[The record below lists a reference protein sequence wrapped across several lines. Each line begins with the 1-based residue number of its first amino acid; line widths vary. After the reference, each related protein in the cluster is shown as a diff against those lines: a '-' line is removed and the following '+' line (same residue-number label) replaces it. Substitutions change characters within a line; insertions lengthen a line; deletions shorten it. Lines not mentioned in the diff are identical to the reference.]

1 MFSLRSPA
9 QTVVKRGMTPAM
21 VPKNQKQRYAALAS
35 GLQSLSFS
43 PVTTHCPMPILTLHN
58 LQLSFGGPLLLDN
71 VNLSI
76 DRGERIC
83 LLGRNG
89 AGKSTLMKLITRELK
104 PDDGEMVVEKGSCI
118 VRLTQEVPE
127 GTEGSVF
134 DVISSGLG
142 EVGELVREYHHIS
155 TQLCND
161 CSETLL
167 EQLSRVQQKLEAA
180 DGWQMEQRVESV
192 ISRLSLDADIEFA
205 ALSGGLKR
213 RVLLARALV
222 LEPDLLL
229 LDEPTNHLDIAS
241 IEWLEEFLLSYSGSL
256 LFITHD
262 RMFLRHLAT
271 RILELDR
278 GQLTDWPGDFDNFL
292 RRKEEMLNAEEKE
305 NARFDKK
312 LAQEEVWIRQGI
324 KARRTRNEGRVRALK
339 AMREERSQRRERT
352 GQVKMG
358 VQSGQRSGK
367 LVVEVE
373 NVDYAWDG
381 NPIIKGLSTT
391 IMRGDKIGIIGPNGS
406 GKSTLLGLLLG
417 KLQPGSGTI
426 KMGTKVEVAYF
437 DQLRSALDEDKSVQD
452 NVGGGSDKVTIDGKE
467 KHIISYLQDF
477 LFTPERIRTPV
488 RALSGGERNR
498 LLLAKLFTKPCNVLV
513 MDEPTNDLDAE
524 TLDLLEELLLGY
536 AGTLLLVSHDRTFLN
551 NVVTSCLVFE
561 GEGRVNEYIGGYD
574 DWLRQRAAATPA
586 KTKSEKNEAAQ
597 PKPKGTA
604 KKLSYKDQREL
615 DNLPK
620 LIEKLDAELA
630 AIQAEMAD
638 PGFYKRNQTEIAAT
652 NEQMA
657 ELEERLS
664 TAYARWEQ
672 LEG

>member
-1 MFSLRSPA
+1 
-9 QTVVKRGMTPAM
+9 
-21 VPKNQKQRYAALAS
+21 
-35 GLQSLSFS
+35 
-43 PVTTHCPMPILTLHN
+43 MPILTLHN

-71 VNLSI
+71 VDLTI

-89 AGKSTLMKLITRELK
+89 AGKSTLMKLIASELK
-104 PDDGEMVVEKGSCI
+104 ADDGEMIVEKGSCI

-127 GTEGSVF
+127 GMDGSVF
-134 DVISSGLG
+134 DVVSSGLG
-142 EVGELVREYHHIS
+142 EVGELVREYHHIIVKLE
-155 TQLCND
+155 TD
-161 CSETLL
+161 CSEALL
-167 EQLSRVQQKLEAA
+167 EKLSRVQQKLEAA

-241 IEWLEEFLLSYSGSL
+241 IEWLEEFLLSYGGSL

-262 RMFLRHLAT
+262 RMFLRRLAT

-292 RRKEEMLNAEEKE
+292 RRKDEMLNAEEKE

-324 KARRTRNEGRVRALK
+324 KARRTRNEGRVRALET
-339 AMREERSQRRERT
+339 MRRERSQRRERA

-358 VQSGQRSGK
+358 VQSGERSGK

-381 NPIIKGLSTT
+381 DPIIKGLSTT
-391 IMRGDKIGIIGPNGS
+391 IMRGDKIGIIGPNGA

-417 KLQPGSGTI
+417 KLQPKSGTI

-437 DQLRSALDEDKSVQD
+437 DQLRTALDEDKSVQD
-452 NVGGGSDKVTIDGKE
+452 NVGGGSDKVTINGRD

-536 AGTLLLVSHDRTFLN
+536 EGTLLLVSHDRAFLN
-551 NVVTSCLVFE
+551 NVVTSSLVFE
-561 GEGRVNEYIGGYD
+561 GKGRVNEYIGGYD
-574 DWLRQRAAATPA
+574 DWLRQRRAETPA
-586 KTKSEKNEAAQ
+586 KPKTEKKETS
-597 PKPKGTA
+597 TA
-604 KKLSYKDQREL
+604 KPEAKPAKLSYKDQREL
-615 DNLPK
+615 ESLPK
-620 LIEKLDAELA
+620 LIEELDAELETIQSKMA
-630 AIQAEMAD
+630 APDFYKAD
-638 PGFYKRNQTEIAAT
+638 PAEVAT
-652 NEQMA
+652 TTDCMA
-657 ELEERLS
+657 EVEAKLS
-664 TAYARWEQ
+664 AAYVRWEE